1 MSTVRTFVRAT
12 AVVAG
17 SSAALLFGGLM
28 GTAHAD
34 PAPVPA
40 PDISQQLVGTAAQ
53 APQLLQSVAGALG
66 GQPATPPPLA
76 SAAIKMPQQAAP
88 TTGSSLLPGLA
99 SPTQASSAA
108 PGLGIPGLTTPA
120 PAASSTTPGL
130 GIPGLTT
137 PAPAATS
144 TTPGLSLPGLT
155 SPTPAAT
162 TPLTGIPGLTPAA
175 AAPSTNPAGMLPQAQ
190 LNLPQIPGLP
200 FPLPQQ
206 VSLPG
211 DLTSLLGGGSPLTGG
226 LASAAGLPAAA
237 AAPAA
242 TLPATTLPLAAAPV
256 LPASAGA
263 SLFPVSALP

>member
-1 MSTVRTFVRAT
+1 MSTIKTFVRAT

-17 SSAALLFGGLM
+17 SSAALLMGGLM

-34 PAPVPA
+34 PATVPA

-76 SAAIKMPQQAAP
+76 SASIKMPQQAAAP

-99 SPTQASSAA
+99 SPT
-108 PGLGIPGLTTPA
+108 
-120 PAASSTTPGL
+120 PAATSATPGL
-130 GIPGLTT
+130 GI
-137 PAPAATS
+137 
-144 TTPGLSLPGLT
+144 PGLT

-162 TPLTGIPGLTPAA
+162 STPGLSLPGLTPAVPAA
-175 AAPSTNPAGMLPQAQ
+175 AAPATNPAGMLPQAQ

-211 DLTSLLGGGSPLTGG
+211 DLTSLLTGSPLSSG
-226 LASAAGLPAAA
+226 LASAAGIPAAAAPAALPAATLPFT

-242 TLPATTLPLAAAPV
+242 TLPLAAAPI
-256 LPASAGA
+256 LPAAAGA

>member
-88 TTGSSLLPGLA
+88 TAGSSLLPGLA

-108 PGLGIPGLTTPA
+108 PGLGIPGLTAPA

-155 SPTPAAT
+155 PTVPAAT
-162 TPLTGIPGLTPAA
+162 APA
-175 AAPSTNPAGMLPQAQ
+175 TNPAGMLPQAQ

-242 TLPATTLPLAAAPV
+242 TLPATTLPLATAPV
-256 LPASAGA
+256 LPATAGA